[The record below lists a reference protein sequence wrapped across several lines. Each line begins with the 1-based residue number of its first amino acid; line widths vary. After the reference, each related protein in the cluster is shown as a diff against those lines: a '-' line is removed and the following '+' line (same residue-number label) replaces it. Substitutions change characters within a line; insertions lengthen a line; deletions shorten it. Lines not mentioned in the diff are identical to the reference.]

1 MNRIMTLCAAFLL
14 TSLLGGADVFAQS
27 GYEVKGVVVDAV
39 GPVIGA
45 TVIEQGT
52 TNGTST
58 GLDGDYVLTVSSAD
72 AVVEVSCIGY
82 ASQTFVA
89 SQMPATVTLSE
100 DQLFL
105 DDVVVIGYGSVKKE
119 DMTGSVVAIEAESI
133 NRGAVTSPS
142 SMLVGKVSGLNI
154 TPATGKPGEGATIR
168 IRGAASLTANNDP
181 LIVIDGVPV
190 TREGGAGMGDP
201 LATVNPNDIESYSVL
216 KDASATAIYGSR
228 ASNGVIIITTKKG
241 KGKGVQVSYNGSA
254 SVKTNAET
262 IEMMSGPQ
270 FAAFIE
276 EHRPGAAELLGYNGK
291 IYDTDWQSLIYRPAL
306 NTDHNLSVYSGDV
319 IPLRVSWGYNYDQAT
334 IKKGDNQ
341 RANLDISLSPKF
353 FDEHLSVNL
362 NAKGVY
368 QTTLWGS
375 NAVGSALAFDP
386 TKPAYFRDENG
397 NIDRSQVSNG
407 YWNWLFPDGSA
418 NTMATVNPLSSV
430 YDWEDRGETYRA
442 VGNLQLDYKIHGLE
456 ALRLNLNLGMDIAE
470 TKGYNHNQ
478 LGTVGS
484 KRSAPDTYT
493 DYENFNKNTLL
504 EFYADY
510 NETFGEKHNFNAM
523 AGYSWQHNFVSNGKS
538 EWYNNNRDELIKL
551 TPAYAKEYYLLSFF
565 GRLNYSY
572 DSRYLFTFTAR
583 GDASSRFS
591 PNNRW
596 GFFPSAA
603 FAWNVANEGFLKD
616 SKAVSQLKFRLGW
629 GRTGQQD
636 LGDNYYPYLALYE
649 APPTVSMT
657 YPMGPGGEAYGT
669 LSPLAYNPSIRWE
682 TTETSN
688 IGIDFGFL
696 NDRITGT
703 VEAYYRH
710 TFDLLND
717 ISIPLGSNFG
727 KTVVSNI
734 GEMVNKGIEL
744 SANFV
749 PVETENWH
757 WEIGGNITF
766 QDVRIAKLTNDDANY
781 PGVETGTSMLSNEGY
796 SSLHYAGFAP
806 WTYYLYEQL
815 YDADGNPIQ
824 NAFVDRDGDGKISSS
839 DRYLTGCS
847 STPWAYYGFH
857 TQLRWKNWD
866 FGINGHGSVG
876 AELLN
881 KTAMG
886 YSTYVSDNASKGF
899 IENYCPQWL
908 ISGWNEANENE
919 QRQSDLWIED
929 ASFFK
934 IDDINLG
941 YTFNLK
947 NDLKIRLAGSVQNV
961 CTFTKYS
968 GLDPEIGT
976 GDGVD
981 STIYPRPR
989 MYTLRLNI
997 TF

>member
-1 MNRIMTLCAAFLL
+1 MNRIMTLCAVFLL
-14 TSLLGGADVFAQS
+14 TFLSGGTAVFAQS

-39 GPVIGA
+39 GPGSGA

-52 TNGTST
+52 TNGTAT
-58 GLDGDYVLTVSSAD
+58 GLDGDYSLTVSNAD
-72 AVVEVSCIGY
+72 ALVEISCIGY
-82 ASQTFVA
+82 ATQTFIA
-89 SQMPATVTLSE
+89 KQLPKTVTLAE

-119 DMTGSVVAIEAESI
+119 DMTGSVVAIEAEAI

-142 SMLVGKVSGLNI
+142 AMLVGKVSGLNI
-154 TPATGKPGEGATIR
+154 TPASGKPGEGATIR
-168 IRGAASLTANNDP
+168 IRGAASLSATNDP

-254 SVKTNAET
+254 SVKTNAKT
-262 IEMMSGPQ
+262 IDMMSGPE
-270 FAAFIE
+270 FAAFIQTN
-276 EHRPGAAELLGYNGK
+276 RPEAAHLLGVNGK
-291 IYDTDWQSLIYRPAL
+291 MYDTDWQKLIYRPAL
-306 NTDHNLSVYSGDV
+306 NTDHNLSVYTGEV
-319 IPLRVSWGYNYDQAT
+319 IPMRVSWGYNLDQAT
-334 IKKGDNQ
+334 IKKGSNQ
-341 RANLDISLSPKF
+341 RTNIDISISPKL
-353 FDEHLSVNL
+353 FDEHLSVNF
-362 NAKGVY
+362 NTKVVY
-368 QTTLWGS
+368 QSTLWGS
-375 NAVGSALAFDP
+375 NAVGSALSFDP
-386 TKPAYFRDENG
+386 TKPVYFTDANG

-407 YWNWLFPDGSA
+407 YWNWLNADGSA
-418 NTMATVNPLSSV
+418 NTMAGVNPLSSV
-430 YDWEDRGETYRA
+430 YDWEDRGKTMRGI
-442 VGNLQLDYKIHGLE
+442 GNLQLDYKIHGLE
-456 ALRLNLNLGMDIAE
+456 SLRVNLNLGLDVAK
-470 TKGYNHNQ
+470 TTGYNYNQ
-478 LGTVGS
+478 AGTIGS
-484 KRSAPDTYT
+484 KRSAPDTYSE
-493 DYENFNKNTLL
+493 YNNYNKNTLL
-504 EFYADY
+504 EFYVDY

-538 EWYNNNRDELIKL
+538 EWYNNDRDELIKL
-551 TPAYAKEYYLLSFF
+551 TPDYAKEYYLLSFF

-583 GDASSRFS
+583 GDASSRFA

-603 FAWNVANEGFLKD
+603 FAWNIANEGFLKGN
-616 SKAVSQLKFRLGW
+616 KVVSQLKFRLGW

-657 YPMGPGGEAYGT
+657 YPMGSNGESYST

-688 IGIDFGFL
+688 IGLDFGFI
-696 NDRITGT
+696 NDRITGS

-710 TFDLLND
+710 TYDLLND

-734 GEMVNKGIEL
+734 GEMVNKGIEVT
-744 SANFV
+744 ANFV
-749 PVETENWH
+749 PVETTDWH
-757 WEIGGNITF
+757 WEIGGNFTF
-766 QDVRIAKLTNDDANY
+766 QDVKIKKLTNDDANY
-781 PGVETGTSMLSNEGY
+781 PGVQTGSSMLSNEGY

-815 YDADGNPIQ
+815 YDADGKPIQ
-824 NAFVDRDGDGKISSS
+824 NAFVDRDGDGQITTA

-866 FGINGHGSVG
+866 FGINGHGSIG

-886 YSTYVSDNASKGF
+886 YSAYASDNHTKEYIDNLSPA
-899 IENYCPQWL
+899 WL
-908 ISGWNEANENE
+908 IPGWNKINSDE

-929 ASFFK
+929 ATFFK

-968 GLDPEIGT
+968 GLDPELGS